1 MKIVFSAA
9 LAAMLMTA
17 PAFADLKTAQDALKT
32 GNFPLALNEAQ
43 KIKRSHPV
51 DAALITA
58 RSLIELGRPQDAE
71 RVIRPLVDQVPK
83 FFSARMLLGAA
94 LMAQDKTLEA
104 EIQYR
109 RALDVAQQPREE
121 NMARSVL
128 RNIQSRRSFTLN
140 GMFSLAPSTNVG
152 NNTNNETVTLTYGE
166 AEITSSKANSGIG
179 VLGSLTID
187 RNFYRK
193 DGYKVSVGVGAFEKR
208 YKDTAYNLGA
218 RSFNIRLKDTRN
230 VRSKVDLFATYS
242 SIDFG
247 NETYS
252 DTISVGGSTQYCLTR
267 DCRALRTNFKLDKMT
282 MADATH
288 PDSYGVRAGMSLDLL
303 KGKSFSLAMNST
315 LEKRRSDNVNL
326 AYKGAS
332 AGLRGVYI
340 PNGTSLI
347 LTGGI
352 KRSLKKWDDI
362 APLFTTKR
370 FDQSWEVNLSARNP
384 KLSYLGYTPFI
395 DYSFTQKSSTIEFY
409 DMQSHDVMIG
419 ITNAF

>member
-9 LAAMLMTA
+9 LAALLLTA
-17 PAFADLKTAQDALKT
+17 PAFADLKTAQHALKT
-32 GNFPLALNEAQ
+32 GDFSLALNEAQ

-58 RSLIELGRPQDAE
+58 RSLIELDRPQDAE

-94 LMAQDKTLEA
+94 LMAQDKTVEA

-193 DGYKVSVGVGAFEKR
+193 DGYKVSVGVGVFEKGI
-208 YKDTAYNLGA
+208 K
-218 RSFNIRLKDTRN
+218 IRLTTS
-230 VRSKVDLFATYS
+230 VHAVLT
-242 SIDFG
+242 
-247 NETYS
+247 S
-252 DTISVGGSTQYCLTR
+252 D
-267 DCRALRTNFKLDKMT
+267 
-282 MADATH
+282 
-288 PDSYGVRAGMSLDLL
+288 
-303 KGKSFSLAMNST
+303 
-315 LEKRRSDNVNL
+315 
-326 AYKGAS
+326 
-332 AGLRGVYI
+332 
-340 PNGTSLI
+340 
-347 LTGGI
+347 
-352 KRSLKKWDDI
+352 
-362 APLFTTKR
+362 
-370 FDQSWEVNLSARNP
+370 
-384 KLSYLGYTPFI
+384 
-395 DYSFTQKSSTIEFY
+395 
-409 DMQSHDVMIG
+409 
-419 ITNAF
+419 